1 MTSAP
6 FRISGEQ
13 RARLAALR
21 LKEGTEAQRVRAIFG
36 LGLDV
41 AEEIQRRAAAA
52 LAAGEGR

>member
-6 FRISGEQ
+6 FRISGAL

-21 LKEGTEAQRVRAIFG
+21 LKEGTEAQRVRAVFA
-36 LGLDV
+36 LGLDM

>member
-6 FRISGEQ
+6 FRITGDL

-21 LKEGTEAQRVRAIFG
+21 LKEGTEAQQVRAVFA
-36 LGLDV
+36 LGLDM

>member
-21 LKEGTEAQRVRAIFG
+21 LKEGTEAERVRTIFA
-36 LGLDV
+36 LGLDM
-41 AEEIQRRAAAA
+41 AEEIQRRAMVPKEASP
-52 LAAGEGR
+52 